1 MKWEITLRV
10 FRFDPERERKPKFAE
25 YEVPVDEYTRV
36 LEALLWV
43 KENID
48 PSLNLR
54 YSCRMAM
61 CGSCGMLI
69 NNKPR
74 LACKTIIKTLKTDV
88 VEVKPLPK
96 FKVIRDLVVEMDDFF
111 DKHRSVKPYLIRR
124 NVQEQENPTGF
135 YFQTS
140 EEVRRYIQFAYCI
153 MCGLCSSSCP
163 IFRSGGRYLG
173 PQALAQ
179 AFRYLADSRDEG
191 FDVREKILNSD
202 KGVWRCHFA
211 GECSE
216 ACPKG
221 VEPAEAIQRLRR
233 KLL

>member
-1 MKWEITLRV
+1 MELVITLKV
-10 FRFDPERERKPKFAE
+10 FRFDPERDTRPKFVE
-25 YEVPVDEYTRV
+25 YRVPVDEYTRV
-36 LEALLWV
+36 LDTLLWV

-48 PSLNLR
+48 PTLNLR

-61 CGSCGMLI
+61 CGSCGMVI

-74 LACKTIIKTLKTDV
+74 LACKTMVKDLKTDI
-88 VEVKPLPK
+88 VEVKPLSK
-96 FKVIRDLVVEMDDFF
+96 FKVVRDLVVEMDDLF
-111 DKHRSVKPYLIRR
+111 DKHRSVKPYLIRKDAD
-124 NVQEQENPTGF
+124 EQENPVEF
-135 YFQTS
+135 YSQTPK
-140 EEVRRYIQFAYCI
+140 ELREYIQYAYCI

-163 IFRSGGRYLG
+163 IFRSEGVYLG

-202 KGVWRCHFA
+202 RGVWRCHFA

-233 KLL
+233 RLL